1 MTRLASFFVPIVL
14 VAACSHASMTL
25 KTAPDFDLIR
35 SGGYRLAV
43 MPFSV
48 SAEMDGFFTEALGA
62 LGDLLAVEAVNENA
76 PPTAKAATIM
86 RRAFTASLAGGP
98 FQVADLWTVDT
109 ELAHAGFTL
118 EQRRDRANG
127 RRFAELLDVD
137 GVLFGDVVEW
147 NRSYYVA
154 QSVQRVG
161 LEVSIVDRRKGET
174 IYEARR
180 TEQQG
185 AGISG
190 GPTGQISAI
199 TAPIEGLKGSTMA
212 VLARQLARN
221 AAKELTGVDPASDI
235 DSAAS
240 RGDAPRIAFSSV
252 ALPGK
257 LPLRAG
263 ETVTVVAVG
272 TPGADVRFDIGRWRT
287 GVPMVQRDVV
297 DDPRGPRATY
307 IGEYMVQQGEKILAA
322 PIFVTVRKQTDRL
335 ALRTTRRIQDTPLSI
350 DATLSADPPR

>member
-1 MTRLASFFVPIVL
+1 MKKLAWFLVPVAMF
-14 VAACSHASMTL
+14 AACTSSSMTL
-25 KTAPDFDLIR
+25 KTTPDFELIR

-48 SAEMDGFFTEALGA
+48 SADMDGFLTEALGG
-62 LGDLLAVEAVNENA
+62 LGDLLALEAVNENA
-76 PPTAKAATIM
+76 PPTAKASTIM
-86 RRAFTASLAGGP
+86 RRAFTASVAGGP

-109 ELAHAGFTL
+109 ELAHAGFSL
-118 EQRRDRANG
+118 EQRRDKANG

-137 GVLFGDVVEW
+137 GVLFGDVIEW

-161 LEVSIVDRRKGET
+161 LQVSIVDRRKGET

-199 TAPIEGLKGSTMA
+199 TAPLEGLKGSTMA

-221 AAKELTGVDPASDI
+221 AAKELTGVDPAAEI
-235 DSAAS
+235 DVATS
-240 RGDAPRIAFSSV
+240 RGDAPRIVFSSL

-287 GVPMVQRDVV
+287 GVPMVQRDVA

-307 IGEYMVQQGEKILAA
+307 IGEYLVQQGEKVVGA
-322 PIFVTVRKQTDRL
+322 PVFVTVRKQTDRL
-335 ALRTTRRIQDTPLSI
+335 ALRTTRRIQDTTLSI